1 MIFNFTLKLLEPFNN
16 SDLCF
21 KVNILN
27 IYSNHLWSKNIT
39 IFTACLSTHWTAHI
53 KMYYFQQVAFW
64 FHFTETEAFS
74 HLAHVV
80 WFACLKW
87 FKIKWVQTVHLH
99 GVSSCIY
106 TNRHGSHVSNFSKNE
121 WVQRSINME
130 LLHAFYT
137 NMTYMAVPQVG
148 GTIITFLYLLALIC
162 VSLWSRFNKPF
173 L

>member
-1 MIFNFTLKLLEPFNN
+1 MPQHSLDCTHQNVLLPTSCYLVPFYWKTR
-16 SDLCF
+16 L
-21 KVNILN
+21 
-27 IYSNHLWSKNIT
+27 
-39 IFTACLSTHWTAHI
+39 
-53 KMYYFQQVAFW
+53 
-64 FHFTETEAFS
+64 FS

-80 WFACLKW
+80 WFAYLKW

-137 NMTYMAVPQVG
+137 NMTQMAVPQVC
-148 GTIITFLYLLALIC
+148 GTIVTILYLLAWTC
-162 VSLWSRFNKPF
+162 VSLRSRSNKPF
-173 L
+173 SLVCMTIEGFYSCKQNNNCPLT